1 MVVYI
6 LVMRWAR
13 ERRDTNLGRSNR
25 GVDVGVSNKGEGH
38 RHDAHAH
45 GRLARLPEV
54 GAHHRHTHN
63 LYKTRLIRV
72 HGPEFMVQG

>member
-6 LVMRWAR
+6 LVMRRAH
-13 ERRDTNLGRSNR
+13 ERRDTNLGRSNS
-25 GVDVGVSNKGEGH
+25 GVHVGVSDEGEWH
-38 RHDAHAH
+38 RNDANAH
-45 GRLARLPEV
+45 RRLAHFPEV